1 MLLILTIRFAT
12 SFSPLL
18 PKLHADTF
26 KMAARL
32 DKSLDEIIS
41 TQRRSSSR
49 GGRGRRGGR
58 TAPAATAPV
67 GGVKKNPKHVKGAVK
82 NAPTGPSGSTGEGKI
97 LVSGFVSII
106 TTCPVSHVLIPG
118 QPKDINEPMIKV
130 CYR

>member
-1 MLLILTIRFAT
+1 
-12 SFSPLL
+12 
-18 PKLHADTF
+18 
-26 KMAARL
+26 MAARL

-58 TAPAATAPV
+58 TAPATTAPV
-67 GGVKKNPKHVKGAVK
+67 GGVKKNPKHAKGVVK

-106 TTCPVSHVLIPG
+106 TACPVSHMLISG

>member
-1 MLLILTIRFAT
+1 M
-12 SFSPLL
+12 S
-18 PKLHADTF
+18 
-26 KMAARL
+26 ARL

-67 GGVKKNPKHVKGAVK
+67 GGVKKNPKHIKAAIK
-82 NAPTGPSGSTGEGKI
+82 NAPTGPSGTTSEGKI

-106 TTCPVSHVLIPG
+106 TTCSVSRMLTLV

>member
-12 SFSPLL
+12 SFLPLL
-18 PKLHADTF
+18 PKLRAYTF

-58 TAPAATAPV
+58 AAPAATAPV
-67 GGVKKNPKHVKGAVK
+67 GGVKKNPKHAKGAVK

-97 LVSGFVSII
+97 LVSGF
-106 TTCPVSHVLIPG
+106 
-118 QPKDINEPMIKV
+118 PKDINEPMIKV